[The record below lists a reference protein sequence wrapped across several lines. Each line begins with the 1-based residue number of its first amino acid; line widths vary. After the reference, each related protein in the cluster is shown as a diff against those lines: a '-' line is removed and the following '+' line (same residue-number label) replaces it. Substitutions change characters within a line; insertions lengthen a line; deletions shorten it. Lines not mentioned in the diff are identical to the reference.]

1 MPTIPNSRVLI
12 IATDGFEEWEL
23 FGPRQ
28 ILQERGAEVVLASL
42 KLDPIQATVHDDPGK
57 TIRPD
62 LTVDQASADDFD
74 ALILPGG
81 VRNPDQLRLHDNVI
95 ELIRDFD
102 DQGKPIGAICHGP
115 WLLIEADLLDG
126 RTATSWPSIRTDL
139 RNAGANVVDE
149 PAVTDGNIV
158 TSRKPDDVEA
168 FTKALIDLIEDR
180 ARDDRSRGDGRNRRL
195 TDWKPIACIGPG
207 MDTGL
212 IERIESGTAR
222 GASALF
228 AGAVGYAAYGLA
240 AAAGIEPRLAALR
253 GRGGGA
259 GLFAV
264 QPLARRSRAHGP
276 HSRCRL
282 RGSRFRICRGSRR
295 AVADRAPDAADELVL
310 TDADR
315 LDPRRLGF
323 DARAAGT
330 RRHPGRN
337 WSGRAGRAAVRPHG
351 DARRAADSGPAS
363 ITHRQSSGRRGVPI
377 SPAQRPALTPPRLFR
392 RRLPSYGARFA
403 SRPLRSAP
411 RW

>member
-1 MPTIPNSRVLI
+1 VPTVPNSRVLI
-12 IATDGFEEWEL
+12 VATDGFEEWEL

-115 WLLIEADLLDG
+115 WLLVEADLLDG

-168 FTKALIDLIEDR
+168 FTNALIDLIEDR
-180 ARDDRSRGDGRNRRL
+180 PEVTEVGA
-195 TDWKPIACIGPG
+195 T
-207 MDTGL
+207 
-212 IERIESGTAR
+212 EETA
-222 GASALF
+222 A
-228 AGAVGYAAYGLA
+228 
-240 AAAGIEPRLAALR
+240 
-253 GRGGGA
+253 
-259 GLFAV
+259 
-264 QPLARRSRAHGP
+264 
-276 HSRCRL
+276 
-282 RGSRFRICRGSRR
+282 
-295 AVADRAPDAADELVL
+295 
-310 TDADR
+310 
-315 LDPRRLGF
+315 
-323 DARAAGT
+323 
-330 RRHPGRN
+330 
-337 WSGRAGRAAVRPHG
+337 
-351 DARRAADSGPAS
+351 
-363 ITHRQSSGRRGVPI
+363 
-377 SPAQRPALTPPRLFR
+377 
-392 RRLPSYGARFA
+392 
-403 SRPLRSAP
+403 
-411 RW
+411 